1 MNSALKLFL
10 LLNELQQNLGVTLAY
25 DDTRGPSGERVC
37 GSVCAPWPVLIWSP
51 MQGVFLLPGVRSGM
65 SSGSRMDRDKVL
77 TEDEGIDDVE
87 REWNRG
93 QDVTFDS
100 FPGRNLN

>member
-1 MNSALKLFL
+1 
-10 LLNELQQNLGVTLAY
+10 
-25 DDTRGPSGERVC
+25 
-37 GSVCAPWPVLIWSP
+37 
-51 MQGVFLLPGVRSGM
+51 MQGVFLLPGVRSRM

-93 QDVTFDS
+93 QDVMFDS

>member
-1 MNSALKLFL
+1 MWKCVCTVA
-10 LLNELQQNLGVTLAY
+10 
-25 DDTRGPSGERVC
+25 RVDLESHAGC
-37 GSVCAPWPVLIWSP
+37 I
-51 MQGVFLLPGVRSGM
+51 VFLLPGVRSGM